1 MDRID
6 ELLARDHLTDDEL
19 AELEQHLVATT
30 REFHRAM
37 ADLTAQVME
46 TDAHM
51 AKKLARCADSVLLN
65 VEKAAAL
72 PGPGSRPSAD
82 DGEVGG

>member
-6 ELLARDHLTDDEL
+6 ELLARDDLTDDEL

-37 ADLTAQVME
+37 ADLTARVI
-46 TDAHM
+46 DADP
-51 AKKLARCADSVLLN
+51 ALARRLARSADSVLRN
-65 VEKAAAL
+65 VEKAASL
-72 PGPGSRPSAD
+72 PWPDGSPGTRAD
-82 DGEVGG
+82 